1 MKKGEAPFNQKHTPH
16 WVEPE
21 RGKELPVTQSAAFP
35 RPAQADIQTD
45 LGELF
50 RGAVQVVL
58 ETALNEAVRDLVGAR
73 RYERLSSRKDT
84 LNGTYLR
91 RLLTSMGMIEAR
103 MPRTRESGSPT
114 EIVGRYA
121 RRTSEIDQMITQAYV
136 QGASTRDVSRL
147 TNSLMGESVSKSTV
161 SRITQSLEQRIDS
174 LRREPIR
181 QEMPYL
187 FLDATYV
194 DARWAR
200 SVENVSALVA
210 YGVGLDGHRHLLA
223 VTIGSEESEE
233 SWGDLLSQ
241 LLDRGLSGVRLVV
254 SDDHR
259 GLTKAVRR
267 RLPEVKQQRCTV
279 HLMRNVMVKAPRRLR
294 GRVARAVVGI
304 LHAGSLIEA
313 KKRLATFRAGLGTQV
328 PEALA
333 CLEGGFDAATQF
345 FVFPEPH
352 WSRIRSTNGV
362 ERLHG
367 EIKRRTRAVGAFPDR
382 QSALRLIT
390 AVALEATAVWS
401 DRRYLDMVLLQHP
414 EKEVTAAA

>member
-1 MKKGEAPFNQKHTPH
+1 M
-16 WVEPE
+16 
-21 RGKELPVTQSAAFP
+21 TQSAAFS

-84 LNGTYLR
+84 LNGAYLR
-91 RLLTSMGMIEAR
+91 RLLTSMGVVEAR

-114 EIVGRYA
+114 EIVGHYA

-147 TNSLMGESVSKSTV
+147 TDALMGKSVSKSTV
-161 SRITQSLEQRIDS
+161 SRITKSLEERIDS
-174 LRREPIR
+174 LRREPIG

-200 SVENVSALVA
+200 GVENVSALVA

-223 VTIGSEESEE
+223 VTMGSEESEE
-233 SWGDLLSQ
+233 SWGGLLSQ
-241 LLDRGLSGVRLVV
+241 ILDRGLSGVRLVV

-259 GLTKAVRR
+259 GIKAAARR
-267 RLPEVKQQRCTV
+267 HLPEVPHQRCTV

-294 GRVARAVVGI
+294 GRVARDVVGI
-304 LHAGSLIEA
+304 LHAGSTAEA
-313 KKRLATFRAGLGTQV
+313 KKRLATFRTGLGAQV
-328 PEALA
+328 PEALS

-345 FVFPEPH
+345 FLFPKPH
-352 WSRIRSTNGV
+352 WVRIRSTNGV

-382 QSALRLIT
+382 DSALRLIT
-390 AVALEATAVWS
+390 AVALQSTSVWS
-401 DRRYLDMVLLQHP
+401 DRRYLDMALLQRP